1 MKDKRT
7 YTNAKEHGE
16 DMSYE
21 NDAKLTNEVKED
33 RGPGDLT
40 LMAELHQKEIWEWK
54 QKESE
59 YIQTKNL
66 LDGSKRIIAEMS
78 SKLVEIGKINLNLQA
93 HIKNLEHDNATYK
106 EEIKKLLAEKN
117 K

>member
-7 YTNAKEHGE
+7 YTNLKEYGE
-16 DMSYE
+16 DMSHE
-21 NDAKLTNEVKED
+21 NEAKIKHEVKED

-78 SKLVEIGKINLNLQA
+78 HQAVEHIRIIAELEKEIERLVAEN
-93 HIKNLEHDNATYK
+93 
-106 EEIKKLLAEKN
+106 KK
-117 K
+117 

>member
-7 YTNAKEHGE
+7 YTKLKEHGE
-16 DMSYE
+16 DMSHE
-21 NDAKLTNEVKED
+21 NESKITNEVKED

-78 SKLVEIGKINLNLQA
+78 HQAVEHIRIIAELEKEIERLV
-93 HIKNLEHDNATYK
+93 
-106 EEIKKLLAEKN
+106 AEK
-117 K
+117 KK